1 MAATDPTE
9 GRRPGEVPPRLETRG
24 LSVDFGRKHA
34 LDDVSLAVRAGEIIA
49 LLGDSGC
56 GKSTL
61 LRAVAGLEQP
71 SGGLVLLDGQAM
83 SARVPPE
90 ERGVGLMFQDYA
102 LFPHLTVMQN
112 VRFGLHRLRA
122 AEADAVAKARLEQVG
137 LADRASSYPGSL
149 SGGESQRVALARA
162 LAPGPRVLL
171 LDEPF
176 SNLDRRNRDRVRADT
191 ISVLR
196 ATGATALLVTHD
208 PEEALLVSDRIV
220 LMRDGRIVQ
229 IGTGAD
235 LYQRP
240 VSRFAANFFG
250 DLITFPSRCT
260 NRAAATPLGVFP
272 APGIAS
278 GVRVAACVRPEAIL
292 LSDAEAGHPARVIR
306 RRFLGPV
313 AELTLVA
320 DGFTE
325 PFRLTV
331 SEETA
336 VEEGDRVGLTLA
348 KGAVLVFP
356 VELD

>member
-1 MAATDPTE
+1 MVAPDPTE
-9 GRRPGEVPPRLETRG
+9 GRRSGEVPPRLETRG
-24 LSVDFGRKHA
+24 LRVDFGRKLA

-71 SGGLVLLDGQAM
+71 SGGLVLLDGQIM
-83 SARVPPE
+83 GRRVPPE

-122 AEADAVAKARLEQVG
+122 DEADAVARARLEQVG
-137 LADRASSYPGSL
+137 LADRAASYPGDL

-220 LMRDGRIVQ
+220 LMRSGRIVQ

-235 LYQRP
+235 LYRRP
-240 VSRFAANFFG
+240 VSHFAASFFG
-250 DLITFPSRCT
+250 DLIAFPTRCIDG
-260 NRAAATPLGVFP
+260 AATTPLGKFP

-278 GVRVAACVRPEAIL
+278 GARVAACVRPEAIL
-292 LSDAEAGHPARVIR
+292 LSGAETGHPARVIR

-313 AELTLVA
+313 AELTLA
-320 DGFTE
+320 AEGFSDT
-325 PFRLTV
+325 FRLTV
-331 SEETA
+331 AEETSA
-336 VEEGDRVGLTLA
+336 GEGDCVGLKLA
-348 KGAVLVFP
+348 NGAGLVFP
-356 VELD
+356 LETD